1 MVPGRSRVGS
11 SQSGK
16 TSDIHISNR
25 LSEAFSQFQEQVR
38 ERAYQL
44 SLLRD
49 PAQGSPM
56 TDWLAAQAELSELVH
71 LEVKEQKKNTVVE
84 LTLKDFAPQEIE
96 IEVAGNVLQIFGSHS
111 ETSRQKKSGVASS
124 TSKTQSFFQSVP
136 LNAPVDVDHI
146 HAKLLK
152 NGKLKVVLP
161 KKL

>member
-1 MVPGRSRVGS
+1 MGS
-11 SQSGK
+11 SHSGK

-49 PAQGSPM
+49 PAEGSPM
-56 TDWLAAQAELSELVH
+56 TDWLEAQAELSELVH

-84 LTLKDFAPQEIE
+84 LTLRDFAPQEIE

-111 ETSRQKKSGVASS
+111 ETSRQKKTEWQDQPRKHNRSS
-124 TSKTQSFFQSVP
+124 SPCPSMPRWTWITVTQSC
-136 LNAPVDVDHI
+136 
-146 HAKLLK
+146 
-152 NGKLKVVLP
+152 
-161 KKL
+161 

>member
-1 MVPGRSRVGS
+1 MGS

-16 TSDIHISNR
+16 TSGIHISHR

-56 TDWLAAQAELSELVH
+56 TDWLEAQAELSELVQ

-84 LTLKDFAPQEIE
+84 LTLRDFAPQEIE
-96 IEVAGNVLQIFGSHS
+96 IEIAGNVLHIFASHS
-111 ETSRQKKSGVASS
+111 ESSRQKKAGGGGSI
-124 TSKTQSFFQSVP
+124 SKTQSFFQSVP
-136 LNAPVDVDHI
+136 LNAPVDLDHS
-146 HAKLLK
+146 HATLLK

-161 KKL
+161 KRL

>member
-1 MVPGRSRVGS
+1 MGS

-16 TSDIHISNR
+16 TSDIHINNR
-25 LSEAFSQFQEQVR
+25 LSEAFSKFQEQVR

-56 TDWLAAQAELSELVH
+56 ADWLEAQAELSELVH
-71 LEVKEQKKNTVVE
+71 LEVKEQKKNTIVE
-84 LTLKDFAPQEIE
+84 LTLKDFTPQEIE
-96 IEVAGNVLQIFGSHS
+96 IEVAGNVLQIFGSHNV
-111 ETSRQKKSGVASS
+111 TSSQKKSGVASS
-124 TSKTQSFFQSVP
+124 TSRTQSFFQSVP
-136 LNAPVDVDHI
+136 LNAPVDVDQG